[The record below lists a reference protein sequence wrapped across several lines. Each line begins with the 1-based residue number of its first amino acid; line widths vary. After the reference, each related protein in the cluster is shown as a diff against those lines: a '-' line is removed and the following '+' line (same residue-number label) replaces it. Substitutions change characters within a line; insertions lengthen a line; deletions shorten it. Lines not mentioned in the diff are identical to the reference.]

1 MRGVTIAIFLLCV
14 AVFGSFM
21 ASGVNDALGIGQQ
34 TGLNNAQEN
43 VSSEFDKEQR
53 PSDQGGGGGLLGYA
67 TYAIRAL
74 TVFMGLLGSL
84 GSLLTSMAGGRYT
97 VLWTGIGSI
106 VVVIGGLMVVWV
118 ARGLIGE

>member
-21 ASGVNDALGIGQQ
+21 ASGVNDALGIGQK
-34 TGLNNAQEN
+34 TGLQDAQEDVN
-43 VSSEFDKEQR
+43 ESFAGKQR

-67 TYAIRAL
+67 TYAIRSL
-74 TVFMGLLGSL
+74 TEFMGLLGSV
-84 GSLLTSMAGGRYT
+84 GALLTSLAGGRYA
-97 VLWTGIGSI
+97 VLWNGIGMI
-106 VVVIGGLMVVWV
+106 VVVIGGLMIVWV